1 MTECIYNNLIIT
13 TLSDSSLDDYETII
27 GGDLN
32 CENEFGKKNCTLNY
46 DMGQQN
52 KKYLVDIFYLED
64 NLARAKCSYKMFHMG
79 RYR

>member
-46 DMGQQN
+46 DMGN
-52 KKYLVDIFYLED
+52 KTK
-64 NLARAKCSYKMFHMG
+64 NT
-79 RYR
+79 